1 MIVPMIKVC
10 VFIKGKH
17 LFTILINHI
26 YLNILLLHNFI
37 RDINLGLLNQD
48 MVVLTVIDYK
58 FNESTIY

>member
-26 YLNILLLHNFI
+26 YLNILFLHIFI
-37 RDINLGLLNQD
+37 
-48 MVVLTVIDYK
+48 
-58 FNESTIY
+58 